1 MRLNKQA
8 VNNILQMSF
17 VQGLNYI
24 LPLIMIPYL
33 LRTIGVENYGRVA
46 VATAIVQFLL
56 IISDFGFNF
65 TATQKIAVKGKIDNK
80 LISTIYIYKIIIL
93 LVILLVTILGLFYI
107 KNRDEILFVFGF
119 FVFFIGQSLIPAWLF
134 RGINKMVYVSLL
146 TFISKLT
153 TLILLFA
160 YINQTTDYYLMGLIY
175 GVPSF
180 ITMILSYFIIRTY
193 GFKFVQVSWEDLK
206 EELSYGKDMF
216 LSNIVGTFYT
226 TLNPIILT
234 IIAGPY
240 ATGIYST
247 CEKIIGVLNSMTNA
261 VSQAVYPIVCKK
273 INENPYLEVK
283 KYKIPI
289 SFLFFGWFPPFIL
302 VVSLVLNFNSEWI
315 LELVNGSDVPN
326 GQISL
331 LNIMIFIPFAI
342 SLGHLLGIQSLLPLN
357 ERVSVRNS
365 IFKGA
370 ILNLILGTAGT
381 LIFGVI
387 GMGTSV
393 LICEF
398 VVSLSMFFYLV
409 RYFKTNNRNKVI
421 TPLN

>member
-1 MRLNKQA
+1 MRFNKQA

-46 VATAIVQFLL
+46 AAIAIVQFLL

-80 LISTIYIYKIIIL
+80 LISTIYIYKIIII
-93 LVILLVTILGLFYI
+93 VILLITIIGLIYI
-107 KNRDEILFVFGF
+107 KNRDEILFIFGF

-153 TLILLFA
+153 TLILLFV

-180 ITMILSYFIIRTY
+180 ITMILSYFIMRTY

-206 EELSYGKDMF
+206 EELSSGKDMF

-226 TLNPIILT
+226 TLNPIMLT
-234 IIAGPY
+234 LIAGPY

-261 VSQAVYPIVCKK
+261 VSQAVYPIVCQKFT
-273 INENPYLEVK
+273 ENPYFKVK
-283 KYKIPI
+283 KYMIPI

-398 VVSLSMFFYLV
+398 VVALSMFFYLV
-409 RYFKTNNRNKVI
+409 KYSKQNKWNENVTI
-421 TPLN
+421 YN